1 MIFTWIDYNPE
12 TMGYVENWLDEHAV
26 RMTGMDDG
34 FRQEYE
40 YWANEDYN
48 TVGENFWCKVFF
60 ENGVPFAVIE
70 FGLYEGV
77 VTVMEIIVA
86 PEKRGQGM
94 GSKAIKE
101 LLENSKNIIGIDI
114 EKAEAII
121 FPSNIASQK
130 AFEKAGFK
138 YHSTHE
144 DGDATTYV
152 YEVNSIAKHYDIL
165 INEGND
171 PVHDPEPL
179 KAYMDKWDGQV
190 FIDKMQLSKDKSVLE
205 IGVGTGR
212 LAVRTA
218 PLCKEFYGIDISP
231 ETIKGVT
238 KNLEEYQNVNLIC
251 DDFMTHNFNTTF
263 DVIYSSLTFM
273 HIKDK
278 QGAINKVQQLLKN
291 GGLFVL
297 STDKNQDQF
306 IDIGTNKIE
315 VYPDTAEEITQC
327 INISGLKLLE
337 HYETE
342 FANVFVCKKELN
354 HNNDIMNQN
363 EYWNSVAEE
372 KKFTTVL
379 DVELFSKYVS
389 KDCKILDVGCGYGR
403 ILNELAEAGFTDL
416 TGVDSAENMIKRG
429 LREYPNLNLVANP
442 DGKLPFEEN
451 TFDAVILFGVLTC
464 VPDNESQKV
473 LLNDIKRV
481 LKTGGIIYINDFL
494 LNTGFKR
501 WFFYKKAQKETGIY
515 GAFKTYD
522 GATVR
527 HHAENYILNLL
538 SDFKTLDY
546 QKFVIPTMNGN
557 KSNSF
562 GFIGELKK

>member
-1 MIFTWIDYNPE
+1 MN
-12 TMGYVENWLDEHAV
+12 ENAV
-26 RMTGMDDG
+26 
-34 FRQEYE
+34 
-40 YWANEDYN
+40 
-48 TVGENFWCKVFF
+48 
-60 ENGVPFAVIE
+60 
-70 FGLYEGV
+70 
-77 VTVMEIIVA
+77 
-86 PEKRGQGM
+86 
-94 GSKAIKE
+94 
-101 LLENSKNIIGIDI
+101 
-114 EKAEAII
+114 
-121 FPSNIASQK
+121 
-130 AFEKAGFK
+130 
-138 YHSTHE
+138 
-144 DGDATTYV
+144 
-152 YEVNSIAKHYDIL
+152 AKHYDIL
-165 INEGND
+165 ISEGND

-179 KAYMDKWDGQV
+179 KAYMDKWDGQE
-190 FIDKMQLSKDKSVLE
+190 FIDKMQLSKEKTVLE

-231 ETIKGVT
+231 ETIKGAQ
-238 KNLEEYQNVNLIC
+238 KNLEQCHNVNLIY
-251 DDFMTHNFNTTF
+251 DDFMTHNFNITF

-278 QGAINKVQQLLKN
+278 QKAINKVQQLLN
-291 GGLFVL
+291 DGGLFVL
-297 STDKNQDQF
+297 STDKNQDEF
-306 IDIGTNKIE
+306 IDIGSNKIE
-315 VYPDTAEEITQC
+315 VYPDTPEEIIQC
-327 INISGLKLLE
+327 INNSGLNLLE

-342 FANVFVCKKELN
+342 FANIFVCKKQMD
-354 HNNDIMNQN
+354 NNSGVKNQN

-379 DVELFSKYVS
+379 DVELFSRFVS
-389 KDCKILDVGCGYGR
+389 KDSKILDVGCGYGR
-403 ILNELAEAGFTDL
+403 ILNELSVAGFADL

-429 LREYPNLNLVANP
+429 MREYPNLNLVANP

-464 VPDNESQKV
+464 VPDNESQKK
-473 LLNDIKRV
+473 LLNDIKRI
-481 LKTGGIIYINDFL
+481 LKPGGVIYINDFL
-494 LNTGFKR
+494 LNSGFKR
-501 WFFYKKAQKETGIY
+501 WLFYKKAQKETGIY

-527 HHAENYILNLL
+527 HHSEDYILNLL

>member
-1 MIFTWIDYNPE
+1 MIFTWIDYIPE
-12 TMGYVENWLDEHAV
+12 TMGYVENWLDEYAV

-48 TVGENFWCKVFF
+48 TVGENYWCKVVF

-77 VTVMEIIVA
+77 VTIMETFVA
-86 PEKRGQGM
+86 PEQRGQGK
-94 GSKAIKE
+94 GSKVIKE
-101 LLENSKNIIGIDI
+101 LLENSKTIIGIDI

-121 FPSNIASQK
+121 FPSNIASK
-130 AFEKAGFK
+130 NAFENAGFK
-138 YHSTHE
+138 YHHTHE
-144 DGDATTYV
+144 DGDAMSYV
-152 YEVNSIAKHYDIL
+152 YEINPVAKHYDIL
-165 INEGND
+165 ISEGND

-190 FIDKMQLSKDKSVLE
+190 FIDKMKLSKDKTVLE

-231 ETIKGVT
+231 ETIKGAE
-238 KNLEEYQNVNLIC
+238 KNLVEYSNINLIC

-278 QGAINKVQQLLKN
+278 QGAINRVRELLKN

-306 IDIGTNKIE
+306 IDIGSNKIE
-315 VYPDTAEEITQC
+315 VYPDTPEEITQC
-327 INISGLKLLE
+327 INISGLKVLE

-342 FANVFVCKKELN
+342 FANVFVCKKELDYN
-354 HNNDIMNQN
+354 SDIMNQN
-363 EYWNSVAEE
+363 EYWNSVAEK

-389 KDCKILDVGCGYGR
+389 KDSKILDVGCGYGR

-429 LREYPNLNLVANP
+429 LREYPNLNLVTNP
-442 DGKLPFEEN
+442 DGKLPFEQN

-481 LKTGGIIYINDFL
+481 LKPGGVIYINDFL
-494 LNTGFKR
+494 LNSGFKR
-501 WFFYKKAQKETGIY
+501 WLFYKKAQKETGIY
-515 GAFKTYD
+515 GVFKTYD

-527 HHAENYILNLL
+527 HHAEAYILNLL
-538 SDFKTLDY
+538 SGFKTLDY
-546 QKFVIPTMNGN
+546 QKIVIPTMNGN

>member
-1 MIFTWIDYNPE
+1 MN
-12 TMGYVENWLDEHAV
+12 ENAV
-26 RMTGMDDG
+26 
-34 FRQEYE
+34 
-40 YWANEDYN
+40 
-48 TVGENFWCKVFF
+48 V
-60 ENGVPFAVIE
+60 
-70 FGLYEGV
+70 
-77 VTVMEIIVA
+77 
-86 PEKRGQGM
+86 
-94 GSKAIKE
+94 
-101 LLENSKNIIGIDI
+101 
-114 EKAEAII
+114 
-121 FPSNIASQK
+121 
-130 AFEKAGFK
+130 
-138 YHSTHE
+138 
-144 DGDATTYV
+144 
-152 YEVNSIAKHYDIL
+152 KHYDIL

-179 KAYMDKWDGQV
+179 KAYMDKWDGQA
-190 FIDKMQLSKDKSVLE
+190 FIDKMQLSNDKTVLE

-218 PLCKEFYGIDISP
+218 PLCKVFYGIDISP
-231 ETIKGVT
+231 ETIKGAQ
-238 KNLEEYQNVNLIC
+238 KNLEQYQNVNLIC
-251 DDFMTHNFNTTF
+251 DDFMTYYFNLTF

-278 QGAINKVQQLLKN
+278 QSAINKVRELLKN

-297 STDKNQDQF
+297 STDKNQDKF
-306 IDIGTNKIE
+306 IDIGSNKIE
-315 VYPDTAEEITQC
+315 VYPDTAEEILQC
-327 INISGLKLLE
+327 INNSEMKLLE

-342 FANVFVCKKELN
+342 FANVFVCKKELDYN
-354 HNNDIMNQN
+354 SDIMNQN
-363 EYWNSVAEE
+363 EYWNSVAEG

-416 TGVDSAENMIKRG
+416 TGVDSAENMIKSG
-429 LREYPNLNLVANP
+429 MREYPNLNLVANP
-442 DGKLPFEEN
+442 DGKLPFEQN

-464 VPDNESQKV
+464 VPDNESQKG
-473 LLNDIKRV
+473 LLNDIKKV
-481 LKTGGIIYINDFL
+481 LKPGGVIYINDFL
-494 LNTGFKR
+494 LNSGFKR
-501 WFFYKKAQKETGIY
+501 WLFYKKAQKETGIY

-527 HHAENYILNLL
+527 HHAEDYILNLI
-538 SDFKTLDY
+538 SDFKTVDY